1 MELQIHKISRHGAF
15 DHFVGR
21 KATRLRL
28 NLKIWRNQF
37 FYFFFSLSKQPWK
50 FFSSVEGA
58 TTMTSSFGKKTRC
71 CVFFS
76 NWPYICSLAAADLW
90 FFFSEQKIVFFL
102 GLQINHHPCP
112 RILRQPA
119 AEIISLWEASHSRKM
134 RWERLE
140 WTSLSLTWWFGKL
153 FRELNSFG
161 SGFGSR

>member
-1 MELQIHKISRHGAF
+1 MELQIHKISRHVPMVHLITLWAEKQRVWGLIWKF
-15 DHFVGR
+15 DG
-21 KATRLRL
+21 
-28 NLKIWRNQF
+28 ISF
-37 FYFFFSLSKQPWK
+37 FTSFFLSRSSLEK

-71 CVFFS
+71 CVFLS

-119 AEIISLWEASHSRKM
+119 AEIISLCEASHSRKM
-134 RWERLE
+134 RWEILD
-140 WTSLSLTWWFGKL
+140 WTS
-153 FRELNSFG
+153 
-161 SGFGSR
+161 